1 MSNVTSIFSTEKY
14 NRGHVVYAEELLGY
28 LHTRFKGKENRAKEI
43 VEILYNTV
51 SYSDEIDIEQI
62 RRYSN
67 GMLIGIRTDDLH
79 TMLRLARLSLE
90 ENDLK
95 HRFIGVQSIVGNA
108 IYVKEHRGK
117 HYAHRST

>member
-1 MSNVTSIFSTEKY
+1 MSNVTSIFNTEQY

-28 LHTRFKGKENRAKEI
+28 LHTRFKGKGNRAKEI

-51 SYSDEIDIEQI
+51 SYSDEINIEQI

-79 TMLRLARLSLE
+79 TMLRLARQSLE

-117 HYAHRST
+117 HYVHRST